1 MALGTFAV
9 DGGVVVFV
17 MVAVRVILLGFVVD
31 LGKGGGYCI
40 SAGEGDIPSAV
51 AYERLTCGAACVC
64 QLLYD
69 CRHAYASAECKG
81 GETRY
86 GGDV

>member
-1 MALGTFAV
+1 MALGAFAV
-9 DGGVVVFV
+9 DGGVVVLV
-17 MVAVRVILLGFVVD
+17 MVAVCIILLSFVVD

-51 AYERLTCGAACVC
+51 AYECLTCGAACVC
-64 QLLYD
+64 QLFYY
-69 CRHAYASAECKG
+69 CWHAYARPECKR

>member
-31 LGKGGGYCI
+31 LGKGGGYCV
-40 SAGEGDIPSAV
+40 STGE
-51 AYERLTCGAACVC
+51 
-64 QLLYD
+64 
-69 CRHAYASAECKG
+69 
-81 GETRY
+81 
-86 GGDV
+86 

>member
-69 CRHAYASAECKG
+69 CRYAYTCTECKG
-81 GETRY
+81 GEPRY
-86 GGDV
+86 SGDV